1 MPESSAVSDKNTPIG
16 IAVLPA
22 RLGRFVIDW
31 ISGVGRANVFLVMCL
46 SRLFFMPF
54 PFREFIKQIN
64 FVGVRTLLVLLI
76 AGLFTGMV
84 VALQFYDTLVRFGS
98 VDLLGSAVALSL
110 IRELGPVM
118 AALMVIARVGSATC
132 AEIGIMRNEQQ
143 FDALECMA
151 IDVYRYLML
160 PRLLAAI
167 IALPMLTALFDLVG
181 IGGGYVVGVLIH
193 GESAGAYVNG
203 LIDTVTLNDVMMG
216 VIKSLVFGVIIMW
229 TALYKGFNVHLNQKL
244 SGAEGVSHATT
255 SAVVLSA
262 IVMLSFDFIIGS
274 LML

>member
-1 MPESSAVSDKNTPIG
+1 MTDVSMS
-16 IAVLPA
+16 VRELPQ
-22 RLGRFVIDW
+22 RLGAYVLATIAA
-31 ISGVGRANVFLVMCL
+31 IGRASLFLMMTV
-46 SRLFFMPF
+46 SRLAHWPF
-54 PFREFIKQIN
+54 PFAELIRQIN
-64 FVGVRTLLVLLI
+64 FVGVRTLIVLLI

-118 AALMVIARVGSATC
+118 AALMMIARVGSATC

-167 IALPMLTALFDLVG
+167 ITLPMLTAIFDLVG
-181 IGGGYVVGVLIH
+181 IGGGYIVGVVVH
-193 GESAGAYVNG
+193 GESAGAYING
-203 LIDTVTLNDVMMG
+203 LIDTVTVNDVLMG

-229 TALYKGFNVHLNQKL
+229 IALVKGFNVHLNQKL
-244 SGAEGVSHATT
+244 SGAEAVSSATT
-255 SAVVLSA
+255 SAVVLGA

>member
-1 MPESSAVSDKNTPIG
+1 MEGLINLPASLGRYSIG
-16 IAVLPA
+16 IVSS
-22 RLGRFVIDW
+22 I
-31 ISGVGRANVFLVMCL
+31 GRAAVFLGLTL
-46 SRLFFMPF
+46 SRLIHWPF
-54 PFREFIKQIN
+54 PLAEFIKQLN
-64 FVGVRTLLVLLI
+64 FVGVRTLPVLLV

-118 AALMVIARVGSATC
+118 AALMVIARVGSASC

-167 IALPMLTALFDLVG
+167 VALPMLTAIFDLVG

-193 GESAGAYVNG
+193 GESAGAYING
-203 LIDTVTLNDVMMG
+203 LIDTVTINDVLMG
-216 VIKSLVFGVIIMW
+216 VIKSLVFGLIIMW
-229 TALYKGFNVHLNQKL
+229 IALVNGFNVHLNQSL

-255 SAVVLSA
+255 TAVVLSA